1 MNDTIS
7 KSKLITYLAD
17 LELTYSPVSIEDGKW
32 IGGDE
37 KLFLFVKALHEEIER
52 W

>member
-7 KSKLITYLAD
+7 KSKLIMYLAD
-17 LELTYSPVSIEDGKW
+17 LELTYSPVSIENGKW

-37 KLFLFVKALHEEIER
+37 KLYLFIKELSEIIKG

>member
-1 MNDTIS
+1 MDEAIS
-7 KSKLITYLAD
+7 KSKLLMYLAD
-17 LELTYSPVSIEDGKW
+17 LELTYSPVSIENGKW

-37 KLFLFVKALHEEIER
+37 KLYLFIKGLCEEIER